1 MADILYIEGVK
12 DYVKIVLNDKSM
24 LTKGSIG
31 NFLQQLPSE
40 QFVRIHK
47 SFVVAKDK
55 ITAYT
60 HHDVEIGAIEIPI
73 GRVYKEQF
81 LNQI

>member
-1 MADILYIEGVK
+1 MIKSIEGVK
-12 DYVKIVLNDKSM
+12 DYVKIVLLNQNI

-31 NFLQQLPSE
+31 NFLQQLPAD
-40 QFVRIHK
+40 QFIRIHK

-60 HHDVEIGAIEIPI
+60 HHDVEIGEIEIPI

-81 LNQI
+81 LNKI